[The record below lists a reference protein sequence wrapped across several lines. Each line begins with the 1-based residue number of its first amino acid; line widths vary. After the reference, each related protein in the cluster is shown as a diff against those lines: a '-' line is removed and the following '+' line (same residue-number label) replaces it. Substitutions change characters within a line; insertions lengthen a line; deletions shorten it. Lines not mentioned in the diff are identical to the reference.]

1 MRRWLLVAVAVLLVV
16 ACGERGGGAGPSLTI
31 TSPEDHS
38 QVTVPFTLEV
48 STDAR
53 LGEEGRHLQV
63 FLDGLEGPA
72 STEETVE
79 IVDLAPGDH
88 KIHVSVI
95 APNGERA
102 LADATLHVTVTG
114 P

>member
-95 APNGERA
+95 APSGERA